1 MSETVAMYTP
11 WLVIGFLIWLFLYV
25 DKKKTEKEVRRK
37 FDSGIADGGA
47 YSSGGSGG
55 GRSIGAM
62 IRNTDVPEDTRRQML
77 ITELS
82 HKGHRVV
89 MQDKGVVQAA
99 HKAKF
104 SLLLFLLLCLLWV
117 VPGVLYL
124 IWYMTQK
131 EKLETYIIPPMDVSG
146 D

>member
-1 MSETVAMYTP
+1 MDETLAFLMFVVFVG
-11 WLVIGFLIWLFLYV
+11 WLVFYV
-25 DKKKTEKEVRRK
+25 DKKKMEKEAQRK
-37 FDSGIADGGA
+37 YASGVSGSA
-47 YSSGGSGG
+47 YSSGGAGG

-77 ITELS
+77 IAELS

-104 SLLLFLLLCLLWV
+104 SLLLFLVLCLLWV
-117 VPGVLYL
+117 VPGIFYL